1 MGVLLVVASV
11 MAGWEPFPTALPALP
26 GFEFLP
32 DGPVRERVL
41 ALASSPSRVEQAA
54 AVGTAARLF
63 VPARP
68 LAGAILD
75 GDVGDPT
82 DSMAEWGR
90 GLSGVDVD
98 ALERVAIERAA
109 RLRGELDGIREEVS
123 IDDYLVLARERDVL
137 ASVQSLLWRAGHGAS
152 GLAAELRCVDLLG
165 VVKSGYFP
173 EAELPEADAW
183 LFSVAVE
190 DPDAWW
196 ALWA

>member
-1 MGVLLVVASV
+1 VASV
-11 MAGWEPFPTALPALP
+11 MVGWEPFPTAMPALP

-41 ALASSPSRVEQAA
+41 ALASSPSMVEQAG

-63 VPARP
+63 VPSGP
-68 LAGAILD
+68 LAAAMLG
-75 GDVGDPT
+75 VVEDPST
-82 DSMAEWGR
+82 GVAEWLR
-90 GLSGVDVD
+90 EVDID

-109 RLRGELDGIREEVS
+109 GLRGEIDDIREELS

-137 ASVQSLLWRAGHGAS
+137 ASVQSLLWMADQGA
-152 GLAAELRCVDLLG
+152 GLASELRCVDLLG

-173 EAELPEADAW
+173 EADLPEADAW
-183 LFSVAVE
+183 LLAVATE

-196 ALWA
+196 ALWV